1 LRIEVLTLLLPSKVS
16 RPPTL
21 LSEDKVPQYLR
32 RLPAEKKI
40 TLENILEII
49 NNRLILVR
57 NTIGL
62 INSVMNDFELISLN
76 PNASAKWTS
85 LVLGYYESL
94 DQYITDII
102 KLCKQMEKSGLDLSK
117 VEEDINQF
125 FLSPNMFSTAQD

>member
-1 LRIEVLTLLLPSKVS
+1 LPSKVS